1 MQHILLNV
9 LGSVCVKEVPKAGI
23 LPQGVPNQVG
33 KNENQTHTHTVR
45 CDIILINSSLTAG
58 LLVIMISE
66 NKFVIGFIHFFQ
78 ICIQI
83 TWWNHN
89 TIVSPEC

>member
-1 MQHILLNV
+1 ML
-9 LGSVCVKEVPKAGI
+9 KEASKAGI

-45 CDIILINSSLTAG
+45 CDIIILINSSLTAG
-58 LLVIMISE
+58 LLVIMLRE
-66 NKFVIGFIHFFQ
+66 NKFVIGFTHFFQ

-83 TWWNHN
+83 TW
-89 TIVSPEC
+89 

>member
-1 MQHILLNV
+1 ML
-9 LGSVCVKEVPKAGI
+9 KEVPKAGI

-45 CDIILINSSLTAG
+45 CIILINSFLTVG
-58 LLVIMISE
+58 LLVIMLSE

-83 TWWNHN
+83 TW
-89 TIVSPEC
+89 

>member
-1 MQHILLNV
+1 MRNLMQHILLNV
-9 LGSVCVKEVPKAGI
+9 LGSVCVKEIPKAGI

-45 CDIILINSSLTAG
+45 CDIVTLINPSLTAG
-58 LLVIMISE
+58 LLVNMISE

-83 TWWNHN
+83 T
-89 TIVSPEC
+89 

>member
-9 LGSVCVKEVPKAGI
+9 LGSVCVKKIPKAGI

-33 KNENQTHTHTVR
+33 KNENQTDTHTVR
-45 CDIILINSSLTAG
+45 CDIVILINPSLTAG
-58 LLVIMISE
+58 LLVNMISE

-78 ICIQI
+78 ICIHI
-83 TWWNHN
+83 T
-89 TIVSPEC
+89 